1 MLCNLNSTLPLLFM
15 NSTTLRNALFTAL
28 FLLVAGAL
36 YFAFRPS
43 APETP
48 HAAVTMQHTANGV
61 FLPEGSPLRER
72 IRTASVEMQS
82 VQRTIQAPA
91 SVEANPAKRAN
102 IFPPAGGRI
111 VRLLVNMGDA
121 VRADQALFEIYSPE
135 MAEIQAEFN
144 SARSAMLQAERAL
157 SRAQDLH
164 DKGIIPRRELE
175 EIQTEFDIVRSEMQS
190 MELKLRIFGMSEED
204 LGRPLMVR
212 SPINGRVID
221 LQVSAGEFIAEAEE
235 PLMIV
240 ADLSSVWVTASIQ
253 EKDIRFI
260 QSGSD
265 VTARFTAWPG
275 EQYEGNVLFIS
286 DILDEETR
294 TTRVRIAFDNPE
306 RKLKP
311 GMFATVGFRT
321 PAEYAVV
328 LPAEAVL
335 QRRDFNYVYVETAP
349 YTFEMRTI
357 RTGET
362 QNGNIIVHEGLS
374 AGETVVVRNA
384 VLLP

>member
-1 MLCNLNSTLPLLFM
+1 MLCNLYSTSPLLFM

-36 YFAFRPS
+36 YFAIRPS

-48 HAAVTMQHTANGV
+48 HAAFTMQHTPNGV

-72 IRTASVEMQS
+72 IRTSSVEMQS

-102 IFPPAGGRI
+102 FFPPAGGRI

-157 SRAQDLH
+157 SKAQDLH

-190 MELKLRIFGMSEED
+190 MELKLPIFGMSEED

-212 SPINGRVID
+212 SPINGRIID

-240 ADLSSVWVTASIQ
+240 ADLSCVCVY
-253 EKDIRFI
+253 
-260 QSGSD
+260 GS
-265 VTARFTAWPG
+265 
-275 EQYEGNVLFIS
+275 L
-286 DILDEETR
+286 
-294 TTRVRIAFDNPE
+294 
-306 RKLKP
+306 RKLVQRP
-311 GMFATVGFRT
+311 RHRT
-321 PAEYAVV
+321 P
-328 LPAEAVL
+328 
-335 QRRDFNYVYVETAP
+335 
-349 YTFEMRTI
+349 
-357 RTGET
+357 
-362 QNGNIIVHEGLS
+362 
-374 AGETVVVRNA
+374 
-384 VLLP
+384 